1 MTKSLLISVV
11 SLVLLATASL
21 QAQRSTSEEWPG
33 FSLNQLETLSN
44 GVFEQLDADENG
56 SITLEEIDLLK
67 DESEE
72 PLSEEELVQRQRRLS
87 LINSYFWTEQEID
100 TFKVGDTNGDGSM
113 NRDEFDNLES
123 SVRTRVLELGIE
135 SFDTDKNGGVEARE
149 FSAHLQNFDEWDS
162 DGNGTIGREEL
173 REIEDRRF
181 LTDIRRRWAAR
192 GEDLGENAR
201 RRLAAAAAE
210 RERRAAELKQRAADE
225 SDDD

>member
-1 MTKSLLISVV
+1 MTKLLISVV
-11 SLVLLATASL
+11 SLVLLTTASL
-21 QAQRSTSEEWPG
+21 HAQRSTSEEWPG

-135 SFDTDKNGGVEARE
+135 SFDTDKNGGVEATE

-192 GEDLGENAR
+192 GEDLSENAR
-201 RRLAAAAAE
+201 RRLAAAVAE